1 MKERLSDRIKMLR
14 EKAGFTQVE
23 LADRIGISKSQ
34 FIRYETNDVQPPADK
49 LNNLADALQTTVDYL
64 INGGKHEK
72 AKSTLKN
79 SELLHL
85 FSEIDGLP
93 EQEQMVMIKIIAAY
107 IRDYKT
113 RQAYSR

>member
-1 MKERLSDRIKMLR
+1 MKEKLSDRIKILR
-14 EKAGFTQVE
+14 EKSGYTQVE
-23 LADRIGISKSQ
+23 LADRIGVSKSQ

-49 LNNLADALQTTVDYL
+49 LNNLAEALETTVDYL
-64 INGGKHEK
+64 INGAKNEK

-93 EQEQMVMIKIIAAY
+93 EQEQAVMMRVIAAY

>member
-1 MKERLSDRIKMLR
+1 MKERLSDRIKLLR

-23 LADRIGISKSQ
+23 LAERIGVSKSQ
-34 FIRYETNDVQPPADK
+34 YIRYETSDVQPPADK
-49 LNNLADALQTTVDYL
+49 LNKLSESLDTTVDFL
-64 INGGKHEK
+64 INGSKNEK

-85 FSEIDGLP
+85 FSEMDNLP
-93 EQEQMVMIKIIAAY
+93 EQEQSVMIRVIAAF